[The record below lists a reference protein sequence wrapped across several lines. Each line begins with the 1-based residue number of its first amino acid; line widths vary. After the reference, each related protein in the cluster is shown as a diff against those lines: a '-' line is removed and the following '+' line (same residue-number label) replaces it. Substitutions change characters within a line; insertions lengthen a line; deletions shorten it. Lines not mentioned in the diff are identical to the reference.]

1 MSLFNRDSAQRQAL
15 VRAYVVFN
23 HSHPAASAHLA
34 PYVLGLKRIEANREL
49 EYCIASPLWFPAWFF
64 LRSHPIGRRPTP
76 LGIPVWTGDIFAYR
90 LLFSQPFFAYV
101 LLKLVSGCGFW
112 RGFTSSEGWE

>member
-1 MSLFNRDSAQRQAL
+1 M
-15 VRAYVVFN
+15 Y
-23 HSHPAASAHLA
+23 
-34 PYVLGLKRIEANREL
+34 LGLNGLKQTGNWN
-49 EYCIASPLWFPAWFF
+49 IALLVLFGF
-64 LRSHPIGRRPTP
+64 LLGSFSD
-76 LGIPVWTGDIFAYR
+76 LMGIPVWTGDIFAYR